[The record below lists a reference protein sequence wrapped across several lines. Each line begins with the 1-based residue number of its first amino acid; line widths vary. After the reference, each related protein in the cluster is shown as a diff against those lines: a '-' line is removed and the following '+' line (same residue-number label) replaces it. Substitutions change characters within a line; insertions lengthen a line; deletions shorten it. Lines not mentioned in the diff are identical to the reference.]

1 MGECF
6 GCCVDSLI
14 ESSDSQNEEIEVMM
28 TYFEPLQGRQIRVQ
42 VKLPYKG
49 EIHDREQI

>member
-1 MGECF
+1 M
-6 GCCVDSLI
+6 DSLI
-14 ESSDSQNEEIEVMM
+14 ESSVLARFAEAREEIEVMVVM

-49 EIHDREQI
+49 PEIHDRGQS